1 MKVKWL
7 SVATSC
13 ILLIFASACSEPQR
27 QGQKGERESPR
38 LIVKGSTQITLL
50 KELQGH
56 SGAVTSIVF
65 SPDGSSIASGS
76 RDRNV
81 IIWDLQTGHVRHT
94 LSGHHLAISALAY
107 SPDSTL
113 LASSSYEDLSPD
125 VLLGRVRPSDGGPQG
140 NVVLWDTATGRLR
153 RRVGKGEYAHS
164 YPATALAFGP
174 RGNTLAV
181 ASWYDMVTLFDV
193 ATGGAAGPLL
203 SFKSQLLSVAF
214 SADGSRLIVG
224 LPNRVDI
231 SEPSVGVGYEQRA
244 LRPINPET
252 SPTRAHFEDVAVSRD
267 GDRVVTVTASQVV
280 LWDTESATAIR
291 SLDDG
296 LAPGYYWRASIAPN
310 RSMIA
315 ISTDSNVLLWDVMQN
330 AVTPT
335 IRTPNQQRAPVAW
348 SPDGRVLATLGE
360 SDATINLWRVQ

>member
-81 IIWDLQTGHVRHT
+81 IIWDLQTGHVRHK

-113 LASSSYEDLSPD
+113 LASSSYEDLS
-125 VLLGRVRPSDGGPQG
+125 
-140 NVVLWDTATGRLR
+140 
-153 RRVGKGEYAHS
+153 
-164 YPATALAFGP
+164 
-174 RGNTLAV
+174 
-181 ASWYDMVTLFDV
+181 
-193 ATGGAAGPLL
+193 
-203 SFKSQLLSVAF
+203 
-214 SADGSRLIVG
+214 
-224 LPNRVDI
+224 
-231 SEPSVGVGYEQRA
+231 
-244 LRPINPET
+244 
-252 SPTRAHFEDVAVSRD
+252 
-267 GDRVVTVTASQVV
+267 
-280 LWDTESATAIR
+280 
-291 SLDDG
+291 
-296 LAPGYYWRASIAPN
+296 
-310 RSMIA
+310 
-315 ISTDSNVLLWDVMQN
+315 
-330 AVTPT
+330 
-335 IRTPNQQRAPVAW
+335 
-348 SPDGRVLATLGE
+348 
-360 SDATINLWRVQ
+360 